1 MTITSIGKSLGL
13 AAFKKQR
20 IAKRKILKKAM
31 NKQMAPK
38 GHPMYGDFKAIDLYG
53 GDTKAFIR
61 TNYKDIFKTKKVK
74 TWG

>member
-13 AAFKKQR
+13 AALKKQR

-38 GHPMYGDFKAIDLYG
+38 GHPMYGDFKATDLYSTNK
-53 GDTKAFIR
+53 DFIR
-61 TNYKDIFKTKKVK
+61 INYKNIFKKKHRV
-74 TWG
+74 